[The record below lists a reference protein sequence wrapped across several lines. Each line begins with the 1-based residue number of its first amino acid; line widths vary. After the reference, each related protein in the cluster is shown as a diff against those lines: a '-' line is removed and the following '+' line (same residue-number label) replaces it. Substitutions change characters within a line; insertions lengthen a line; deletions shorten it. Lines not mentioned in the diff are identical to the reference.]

1 VVSLLPGS
9 DWTVARL
16 IEEVQSKLSIECSL
30 ILCSV
35 RVNKIVK
42 RLKPSEK
49 LEDLELGSMNMMAF
63 EVASLDENHVSI
75 ELGWAQLTRF
85 SKNKPL

>member
-1 VVSLLPGS
+1 VSLLPGS

-16 IEEVQSKLSIECSL
+16 IQEVQSKLSIECSL

-42 RLKPSEK
+42 RLDPNEK
-49 LEDLELGSMNMMAF
+49 IEDLELSSMNMMAF
-63 EVASLDENHVSI
+63 EVAGLDENQVSI
-75 ELGWAQLTRF
+75 ELSWAKLTRL
-85 SKNKPL
+85 SKKGPL

>member
-30 ILCSV
+30 ILCTV

-42 RLKPSEK
+42 RLDPTEK
-49 LEDLELGSMNMMAF
+49 IEDLELGS
-63 EVASLDENHVSI
+63 
-75 ELGWAQLTRF
+75 
-85 SKNKPL
+85 